1 MKFKHIKYTLTFAL
15 LITLAACFGR
25 GSDQEQASVDSL
37 PQVDMTR
44 PPNTIA
50 NIEDRE
56 EEGNPDE
63 TVSFEEWKK
72 KQESD
77 E

>member
-1 MKFKHIKYTLTFAL
+1 MNFNHIKYILTLIL
-15 LITLAACFGR
+15 LITLTACFGR
-25 GSDQEQASVDSL
+25 GSDKQQTSAENQ

-44 PPNTIA
+44 PPNAIA
-50 NIEDRE
+50 DREDRE

-63 TVSFEEWKK
+63 TISYEEWKK

>member
-1 MKFKHIKYTLTFAL
+1 MKFNHIKYAFTLAL
-15 LITLAACFGR
+15 LITLSACFGR
-25 GSDQEQASVDSL
+25 GSKEQESVDNL

-44 PPNTIA
+44 PPNTIT

-63 TVSFEEWKK
+63 TVSYEEWKK
-72 KQESD
+72 KQDSD

>member
-1 MKFKHIKYTLTFAL
+1 MKFKQVKHTLVLVL
-15 LITLAACFGR
+15 LISLTACFGR
-25 GSDQEQASVDSL
+25 GSDKEQPSVENL

-63 TVSFEEWKK
+63 TVSYEEWKK
-72 KQESD
+72 KQDSD

>member
-1 MKFKHIKYTLTFAL
+1 MNYNHIKYALTLAL
-15 LITLAACFGR
+15 LITLSACFGR
-25 GSDQEQASVDSL
+25 GSKEQESVDSL

-50 NIEDRE
+50 NIGDRV
-56 EEGNPDE
+56 EEGDPDE
-63 TVSFEEWKK
+63 TVSFEAWKK

>member
-1 MKFKHIKYTLTFAL
+1 MNFNQIRYTLTLVL
-15 LITLAACFGR
+15 LITLTACFGR
-25 GSDQEQASVDSL
+25 GSDKQQASAENK

-44 PPNTIA
+44 PPNAIG

-63 TVSFEEWKK
+63 TISYEEWKK
-72 KQESD
+72 QQESD